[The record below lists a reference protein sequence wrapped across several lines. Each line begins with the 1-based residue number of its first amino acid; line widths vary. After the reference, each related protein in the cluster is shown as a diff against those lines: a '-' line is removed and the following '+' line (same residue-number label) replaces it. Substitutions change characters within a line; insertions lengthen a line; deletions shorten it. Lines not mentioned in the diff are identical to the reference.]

1 MTKYIDLIGRILISV
16 MFLMSGINKIG
27 SYSATQSFMES
38 NGVPGMLLSFTILFE
53 IGAPLAV
60 IIGWQIRWVSL
71 ALAGFSVLTAILFH
85 ANFSDQMQMIMFMK
99 NITIT
104 GGFLILAIH
113 RAGEVSLD
121 HKLEAS

>member
-1 MTKYIDLIGRILISV
+1 M
-16 MFLMSGINKIG
+16 MFLMSGISKIG

-38 NGVPGMLLSFTILFE
+38 NGVPGLLLPFTILFE

-60 IIGWQIRWVSL
+60 IIGWQTRWVSI

-85 ANFSDQMQMIMFMK
+85 ANFANQMQMIMFMK
-99 NITIT
+99 NITIA

-113 RAGEVSLD
+113 GAGKVSLD
-121 HKLEAS
+121 HKLNSS